1 MTNLKEVV
9 QELLQNADSNTIQ
22 EFFGSEMQN
31 ETTRWDCAGLIEFKT
46 EVQLKGI
53 SMENVDQHGGEG
65 EGEQYWSVYKFT
77 KEEQDVFVKFN
88 GWYQSYN
95 GAEFT
100 EWFFVEPK
108 NRMVTF
114 YEA

>member
-9 QELLQNADSNTIQ
+9 QGLLQNADSDIIQ
-22 EFFGSEMQN
+22 KFFDSEMQD
-31 ETTRWDCAGLIEFKT
+31 ETTSWDSADIIEFKT
-46 EVQLKGI
+46 TVQLKGI

-77 KEEQDVFVKFN
+77 KEGQNVFVKFN

-95 GAEFT
+95 GSEFT
-100 EWFFVEPK
+100 DWFFVEPK
-108 NRMVTF
+108 DRVVTF
-114 YEA
+114 YE